1 MKFDKVPVMDVNSPV
16 SEAISQ
22 IIKGEPCVIVTK
34 NNNYHGIF
42 SELDVRH
49 VIDTSKE
56 KLGTVCDKAPL
67 LTEMIDVRD
76 AVKMFLNG
84 KYKALP
90 LLTSDGFK
98 VIKRST
104 LLQLVKEKKMLPEVS
119 VGEVMTTPLITV
131 DDRDNVGKVQNL
143 MRQGNVRRV
152 IVTKGGMLEGI
163 IAMRDLLVLHEKP
176 NRRADSFLTN
186 VKGKEGFDQFP
197 VTDFMQSNVKTI
209 LPETSLSQAVDLLSK
224 STGSSVII
232 VEGNHPIGILSA
244 RDVLELAA
252 MKKEVYPINFS
263 GLGTAEAEYE
273 DELKSLAEKTYE
285 KVIQMVPVEYMA
297 IHYKKQRTEGL
308 KTRYE
313 VHVRIRSNNMITV
326 TNADWDVRT
335 ATQGA
340 MKDFL
345 KVVKKH
351 ASK

>member
-16 SEAISQ
+16 SEAIAK

-34 NNNYHGIF
+34 NNNYQGIF

-56 KLGTVCDKAPL
+56 KLGNVCDTAPL

-90 LLTSDGFK
+90 LLTADGFK

-104 LLQLVKEKKMLPEVS
+104 LLQLVKEKNMLPEVS

-131 DDRDNVGKVQNL
+131 DDTDNIGKVQNL
-143 MRQGNVRRV
+143 MRQGNVRR
-152 IVTKGGMLEGI
+152 IIITKGAMLEGI
-163 IAMRDLLVLHEKP
+163 IAMRDLLVLHERP
-176 NRRADSFLTN
+176 NRRGDSFLSYN
-186 VKGKEGFDQFP
+186 KGKKGYHEFP
-197 VTDFMQSNVKTI
+197 VTDFMQRNVKKL
-209 LPETSLSQAVDLLSK
+209 LPETPLSKAVDLLSK
-224 STGSSVII
+224 STGSSVVI

-252 MKKEVYPINFS
+252 MKKEVYPISFS

-273 DELKSLAEKTYE
+273 DELRSLAEKTYE

-345 KVVKKH
+345 KIVKKH

>member
-1 MKFDKVPVMDVNSPV
+1 MKFDKVPVMDINSPV
-16 SEAISQ
+16 SEAIAK

-42 SELDVRH
+42 SELDVGN
-49 VIDTSKE
+49 VVDTSKE
-56 KLGTVCDKAPL
+56 KLGNVCDNAPL

-104 LLQLVKEKKMLPEVS
+104 LLQLVKEKKMLPDVS
-119 VGEVMTTPLITV
+119 VGEVMTAPLITV
-131 DDRDNVGKVQNL
+131 DDKDNVGKVQSL
-143 MRQGNVRRV
+143 MRQGNVRRI

-163 IAMRDLLVLHEKP
+163 IAMRDLLVLHERP
-176 NRRADSFLTN
+176 NRRGDSSLSYN
-186 VKGKEGFDQFP
+186 KDKKGFYEFP
-197 VTDFMQSNVKTI
+197 VTNFMQYKVKTL
-209 LPETSLSQAVDLLSK
+209 LPEKSLYEAVDLLSK
-224 STGSSVII
+224 TAGSSVVI
-232 VEGNHPIGILSA
+232 VEGKNPIGILSA

-273 DELKSLAEKTYE
+273 DELRSLAEKTYE
-285 KVIQMVPVEYMA
+285 KVVQMVPVEYMA
-297 IHYKKQRTEGL
+297 VHYKKQRTEGL